1 MTCAWLCQRPRWS
14 VFARGAWTQR
24 CGGETRSHDS
34 SWVTNTR
41 ATEAVCDPETPRP
54 LCHLV
59 VIHFRQSWGWRE
71 CAGTRGALSL
81 LRTVLTFISSVAK
94 DTEPPPN
101 FLPPFSFPSSPPP
114 SLCPKLPAETTWPLG
129 VWGETGFGEGHTTQP
144 GAALHSR
151 STVATQVGTPHR
163 AWPTGEGQTGNTT
176 SPVTRETGAGAVGTW
191 GHETPRP
198 VLQAEADTELPVG
211 F

>member
-1 MTCAWLCQRPRWS
+1 MTCAWLCQRPRWPRWS

-41 ATEAVCDPETPRP
+41 VTEAVCDPETPRP

-191 GHETPRP
+191 GH
-198 VLQAEADTELPVG
+198 
-211 F
+211 